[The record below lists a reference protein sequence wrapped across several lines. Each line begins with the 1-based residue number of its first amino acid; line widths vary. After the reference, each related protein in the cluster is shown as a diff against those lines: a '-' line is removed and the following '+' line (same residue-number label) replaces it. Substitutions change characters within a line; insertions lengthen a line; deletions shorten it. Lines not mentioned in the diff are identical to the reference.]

1 MFMTAIE
8 AALFVLNEAKTPLH
22 VNEIT
27 RHILAKKLW
36 QTKGKTPEATINA
49 RIAMDIKTKGTAS
62 AFQRVKPGVYRSN
75 HSGYLDA
82 MHEQSAPTLR
92 SEVPPIYGINRPLE
106 KPMSFT
112 DAAELILRNV
122 AGPKHYRE
130 ITELAIAN
138 SLLNTTGKT
147 PEATMYSQI
156 LTEYKRRERRG
167 QPQRFRLLGRGM
179 VGLMRFPQK
188 EFAVQIE
195 RANKEIRKQMLT
207 WLKDLA
213 PHVFEQVIYRLLAAI
228 GFEDLELTTP
238 GNDGGIDVRGTL
250 NVGDTIRTRIA
261 VQAKRWENNVQRP
274 VVQQVRGSLGT
285 HEQGLII
292 TTSDFSKGAKE
303 EAQRSNASPIG
314 LMNGEELVN
323 LLIENEIGV
332 RKTSMTLLELSND
345 KDGMT

>member
-1 MFMTAIE
+1 MTAIE
-8 AALFVLNEAKTPLH
+8 AAIHVLREAGAPLH
-22 VNEIT
+22 VAEIT
-27 RHILAKKLW
+27 KRILSKQLW
-36 QTKGKTPEATINA
+36 KTNGKTPEATINA
-49 RIAMDIKTKGTAS
+49 RIAADIKKKREAS
-62 AFQRVKPGVYRSN
+62 VFQRIKPGVFALNISKLFDKSRVQDP
-75 HSGYLDA
+75 LRV
-82 MHEQSAPTLR
+82 R
-92 SEVPPIYGINRPLE
+92 SETPRIYFTTPIPE

-207 WLKDLA
+207 WLKELA

-228 GFEDLELTTP
+228 GFEDLDLTTP

-345 KDGMT
+345 KDEIT